1 MQFTADQEAL
11 FRFVF
16 DSPTDDYI
24 RRMTPPEYEQ
34 FIYWLFTRDGL
45 YRPVLV
51 DGPGDGGVDI
61 ELYIRNGAESTLFGV
76 VQCKRYLLD
85 PVKPP
90 EVDRL
95 AVAANSAEA
104 PRRYFFTTSTY
115 TPAARRDAR
124 ANNISLYDNGDLRF
138 WIQDIRRR
146 EAVRMT
152 APPAL
157 PDPDTMP
164 IPVICIANNKGGVG
178 KTTITGN
185 LAAALATEQHGVL
198 VIDADPQGHL
208 TFWLKNQRRTSAPL
222 SLHAVLTQEVP
233 IHPLVQATLFKG
245 VWLLPSSRELNN
257 LPNGFPSYTLERR
270 LAEALAQLPLSD
282 PPIRYILIDTPPA
295 LGPLTRAAVLA
306 ATSLLI
312 PLQLDV
318 FSLEGLDE
326 LLLFVEQTELQHHKK
341 PLRILG
347 GVATMVDKRFT
358 WGLRFWEQPK
368 LEDRPRLL
376 ASGVTKERFWCGE
389 LRTRGDFK
397 KAQANHRSVQAESSS
412 SDAARDIQ
420 LLAKE
425 VTSRVFI
432 PTRTAS

>member
-16 DSPTDDYI
+16 ETPTDDYI
-24 RRMTPPEYEQ
+24 RRLTPLEYEQ
-34 FIYWLFTRDGL
+34 FIFYLFARDGL

-61 ELYIRNGAESTLFGV
+61 ELHSQNGAESTLCGV
-76 VQCKRYLLD
+76 VQCKRHLVD
-85 PVKPP
+85 DIRPA
-90 EVDRL
+90 EVARL
-95 AVAANSAEA
+95 IVAANAADVS
-104 PRRYFFTTSTY
+104 RRYFFATSGY

-124 ANNISLYDNGDLRF
+124 ANNVNLYDNGDLRF

-146 EAVRMT
+146 EVVRVT

-157 PDPDTMP
+157 TDPETLL

-185 LAAALATEQHGVL
+185 LAAALATDQHGVL

-208 TFWLKNQRRTSAPL
+208 TFWLKNQKRTPAVL

-233 IHPLVQATLFKG
+233 IYPLVQSTLIKG
-245 VWLLPSSRELNN
+245 VWLLPSSRELND
-257 LPNGFPSYTLERR
+257 LPNGFPSWSLERR

-282 PPIRYILIDTPPA
+282 PPIRYVLIDTPPA
-295 LGPLTRAAVLA
+295 LGSLTRAAMLA
-306 ATSLLI
+306 ATSLLM

-326 LLLFVEQTELQHHKK
+326 LLLFVEQVEAVHQKK
-341 PLRILG
+341 PLHILG
-347 GVATMVDKRFT
+347 GVATMVDQRFK

-376 ASGVTKERFWCGE
+376 VSGLTKERFWCGM
-389 LRTRGDFK
+389 LRQRSDFK
-397 KAQANHRSVQAESSS
+397 RAQTNHRSVLDEASS
-412 SDAARDIQ
+412 SDAAKDIQ
-420 LLAKE
+420 QLAKE
-425 VTSRVFI
+425 VTNPVSVLAHHSR
-432 PTRTAS
+432 